1 MSRPPAAGAWTV
13 TGSSGRLGLWD
24 PVVAPDLVPAL
35 NVVRSECTEAASSPR
50 AVAEFSASWTDE
62 AEPSLML
69 TVASAGEA
77 TIELDLTEDDATAPT
92 AVFLTEEGEVLGF
105 MGGELELP
113 AGTRVHGVLRGRA
126 IGPRGFE
133 VMGRMAT
140 ADEERVPF
148 HAIAA
153 VASS

>member
-1 MSRPPAAGAWTV
+1 
-13 TGSSGRLGLWD
+13 
-24 PVVAPDLVPAL
+24 
-35 NVVRSECTEAASSPR
+35 
-50 AVAEFSASWTDE
+50 
-62 AEPSLML
+62 
-69 TVASAGEA
+69 
-77 TIELDLTEDDATAPT
+77 
-92 AVFLTEEGEVLGF
+92 
-105 MGGELELP
+105 
-113 AGTRVHGVLRGRA
+113 VHGVLRGRA